1 MHNNTNYMCVYF
13 IFGLPRIGFAFLRL
27 LKILEMAYTFLNQRS
42 PISVSCNGLQYM
54 CCAFYPC
61 FKFSF
66 LLFELHYLTN
76 YKPSIKQKPNIST
89 L

>member
-1 MHNNTNYMCVYF
+1 MTRTNYMCVNF

-54 CCAFYPC
+54 CCAFYPALN
-61 FKFSF
+61 F
-66 LLFELHYLTN
+66 LFFCLN
-76 YKPSIKQKPNIST
+76 YIT
-89 L
+89 LQIINQV